1 MSGLKCRKQ
10 AEHVRGR
17 EVHALLQAVELRVLA
32 RLRHGELGDVHGV
45 HVCRAA
51 VGSVEREASRVRETV
66 EHVLSRG
73 KLGHCTAV
81 VLLVQEKA
89 RLLAVLEINLVA
101 HAVFHDLRGG
111 GTEVLSTR
119 RARCQ
124 RIETCFAGFVGRAC
138 EPSRRQ
144 LKAFQLACCH
154 VVALV
159 QAADGNAILGEHLE
173 QHREDHRLEL
183 FHAHGQRFGDQ
194 HVVEAVHHQA
204 REAICLREQHAA
216 AAGIFAHDGFA
227 VLPRPCHLALPKRAV
242 ERIVGVARDKADA
255 DLAALRQQAR
265 SQVRPL
271 AVDHVDEAAVGNL
284 IALPRRALHEQ
295 HLGLVHPRMPLGQ
308 RMLALRR
315 DGGARIRTLSFHEGP
330 FGNGGYKNRRW
341 RKNQRRPLRDP

>member
-1 MSGLKCRKQ
+1 MG
-10 AEHVRGR
+10 G
-17 EVHALLQAVELRVLA
+17 
-32 RLRHGELGDVHGV
+32 
-45 HVCRAA
+45 
-51 VGSVEREASRVRETV
+51 VEREASRMREAV
-66 EHVLSRG
+66 KHVLPRG
-73 KLGHCTAV
+73 KLGHRAAV
-81 VLLVQEKA
+81 VFLVQEKA
-89 RLLAVLEINLVA
+89 RLLTVLVA

-111 GTEVLSTR
+111 GTEILSAR
-119 RARCQ
+119 RAGSQ
-124 RIETCFAGFVGRAC
+124 RVETCLAAFICRAR
-138 EPSRRQ
+138 EPPRRQ
-144 LKAFQLACCH
+144 LKAFQLAGCH

-159 QAADGNAILGEHLE
+159 QAADGNAVLGEHLE

-183 FHAHGQRFGDQ
+183 LHANRKRFGDQ

-216 AAGIFAHDGFA
+216 AAGVFAHDGFA
-227 VLPRPCHLALPKRAV
+227 VLPRPRHLALPERAV

-265 SQVRPL
+265 AQIRPL

-295 HLGLVHPRMPLGQ
+295 HLGLVYPRVPLDQ

-330 FGNGGYKNRRW
+330 FGNGGYKNRKW
-341 RKNQRRPLRDP
+341 RKNQRRPLRNP

>member
-1 MSGLKCRKQ
+1 MG
-10 AEHVRGR
+10 G
-17 EVHALLQAVELRVLA
+17 
-32 RLRHGELGDVHGV
+32 
-45 HVCRAA
+45 
-51 VGSVEREASRVRETV
+51 VEREASRVREAV

-111 GTEVLSTR
+111 GTEILSTR
-119 RARCQ
+119 RAWCQ
-124 RIETCFAGFVGRAC
+124 RIETCLAVFTGRAR
-138 EPSRRQ
+138 EPPRRK
-144 LKAFQLACCH
+144 LKALQLASCH

-159 QAADGNAILGEHLE
+159 QAADGHAVLGEHLE

-183 FHAHGQRFGDQ
+183 LHAHGQRFGDQ

-204 REAICLREQHAA
+204 REAVGFRKQHAA
-216 AAGIFAHDGFA
+216 AAGVFAHDGFA
-227 VLPRPCHLALPKRAV
+227 VFPRPRHLALPERAV

-265 SQVRPL
+265 AQVRPL
-271 AVDHVDEAAVGNL
+271 AVDHVDEAAVGNP

-295 HLGLVHPRMPLGQ
+295 HLGLVYPRVSLGQ
-308 RMLALRR
+308 RVLALRR

-341 RKNQRRPLRDP
+341 RKNQRRPLRNP